1 MEYTTVLEANRKI
14 QDSHPEYEK
23 YKSSGRF
30 VYDDYSEEE
39 IIKMVDVIS
48 DIPKSAEYAAVSFYG
63 LGGVI
68 KEIPKEN
75 TSFYYRD
82 AEAIMGFQVLWEEQ
96 KYAPENKKWMLEKFR
111 LLKTMTKGSFI
122 NFPLKELDSYE
133 DEYYGPFKEKLR
145 KIKEKYDPYNF
156 FDFEQSIRL

>member
-1 MEYTTVLEANRKI
+1 
-14 QDSHPEYEK
+14 
-23 YKSSGRF
+23 
-30 VYDDYSEEE
+30 
-39 IIKMVDVIS
+39 
-48 DIPKSAEYAAVSFYG
+48 
-63 LGGVI
+63 
-68 KEIPKEN
+68 
-75 TSFYYRD
+75 
-82 AEAIMGFQVLWEEQ
+82 MGFQVLWEEQ